1 MITSHENQEL
11 QVAVLMLTYYS
22 AVTENIYTP
31 PSTDGIGISRG
42 WGWEKSLLL
51 RGMGFSG
58 YLIGLKIANITTMFH
73 LENAPVAR

>member
-51 RGMGFSG
+51 GGMGFSG
-58 YLIGLKIANITTMFH
+58 YLIGLKLQILLQCFILKM
-73 LENAPVAR
+73 LL